1 MAIHQV
7 HILIID
13 MVINIIIDVIIKI
26 ITSKV
31 ILITITR
38 NAPVQSC

>member
-7 HILIID
+7 DILIID
-13 MVINIIIDVIIKI
+13 RTINIIIDIIIKI

-38 NAPVQSC
+38 NAPVQSR

>member
-7 HILIID
+7 DILIID
-13 MVINIIIDVIIKI
+13 MIINIIDIIIKI

-31 ILITITR
+31 LLITITR
-38 NAPVQSC
+38 NAPVQPR

>member
-7 HILIID
+7 DILIID
-13 MVINIIIDVIIKI
+13 IIINIIDIIKI

-31 ILITITR
+31 ILITINR
-38 NAPVQSC
+38 NAPVQSR

>member
-7 HILIID
+7 YILIID
-13 MVINIIIDVIIKI
+13 MIINIIIDIIIKI

-38 NAPVQSC
+38 NAPVQSR

>member
-7 HILIID
+7 DILIID
-13 MVINIIIDVIIKI
+13 MIINIIIIIIKI

-38 NAPVQSC
+38 NAPVQSR